1 MERTGIVSARVQE
14 PPTRALPGSTSV
26 ALASPADSTARDGQ
40 RSVSALPGI
49 TGGWLQSG
57 SSSASRSWRCA
68 ARIAR
73 GRAWPPGVPGSMRVR
88 CCRGRQLPQNESSA
102 LWPGCCARRKVAN
115 WAARFTVGGPLE
127 LDVGP
132 CERRQ
137 HGPGRDRWGW
147 QKASDLNRFPD
158 APVTGACIRFGR
170 HGVTVQSSRGG
181 AVPSRWRRV
190 LTRSGVRSGASVG
203 YWPPHTR
210 SGWDWRPR
218 SS

>member
-1 MERTGIVSARVQE
+1 MERTGIVSAQVQE
-14 PPTRALPGSTSV
+14 RPTRAVPGSTSV
-26 ALASPADSTARDGQ
+26 ALASPADSTARATV
-40 RSVSALPGI
+40 SAVSALPGI

-57 SSSASRSWRCA
+57 SSSGSRSWCCV

-73 GRAWPPGVPGSMRVR
+73 GRAWPPGVPGSMGVR
-88 CCRGRQLPQNESSA
+88 CCRERQLPQNESSA

-115 WAARFTVGGPLE
+115 WTAWFIVGGPLE

-132 CERRQ
+132 RERRQ
-137 HGPGRDRWGW
+137 HGPVRDRWGW
-147 QKASDLNRFPD
+147 QKGSDLNRFPD
-158 APVTGACIRFGR
+158 APVTGVCIRFGR
-170 HGVTVQSSRGG
+170 HGVTVQSSCGG

-210 SGWDWRPR
+210 SVWDR
-218 SS
+218 